1 MKRLRYFL
9 VISCIA
15 LCFSACSGAPTAA
28 HTTAPGSSA
37 ASPPPPSPTPAQ
49 GSFASERTPDPAS
62 EMLVTGTVTAVLDNA
77 IEVKDENLGGKKLV
91 VTMLDRAEY
100 TDGVSREFLTG
111 NTVRIIAS
119 NALAKTLPERTA
131 AKTILENKS

>member
-1 MKRLRYFL
+1 
-9 VISCIA
+9 
-15 LCFSACSGAPTAA
+15 
-28 HTTAPGSSA
+28 
-37 ASPPPPSPTPAQ
+37 
-49 GSFASERTPDPAS
+49 
-62 EMLVTGTVTAVLDNA
+62 MLVTGTVTAVLDNA